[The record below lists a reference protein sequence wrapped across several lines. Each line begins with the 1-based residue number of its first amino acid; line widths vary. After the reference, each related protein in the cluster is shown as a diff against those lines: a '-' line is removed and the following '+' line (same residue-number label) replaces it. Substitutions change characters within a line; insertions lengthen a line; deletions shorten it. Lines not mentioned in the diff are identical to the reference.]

1 MVSTVCK
8 GEKIY
13 FFRNIFLKEKQ
24 IHQVPKIMKNG
35 CSVDAKEHTSQP
47 FAFKVQKVYQTRL
60 LLESVLLLRLWNVEC
75 LAWWIGMLSTTY
87 LVS

>member
-8 GEKIY
+8 GERIY
-13 FFRNIFLKEKQ
+13 FFRNIILKENQ
-24 IHQVPKIMKNG
+24 LFSLSETVKNG
-35 CSVDAKEHTSQP
+35 YSVDAKEHTSQP